1 MSDMLHIVNKSPSER
16 PALASCL
23 RLAMAG
29 SSVLLIEDGV
39 YAALLSSSYNE
50 QLKARGA
57 ELKLYVLGPDLQ
69 ARGLL
74 QDELIHGFKI
84 IDYAGFVDL
93 VTEHP
98 TNQSWL

>member
-1 MSDMLHIVNKSPSER
+1 MSGMLHIVNKSPSER
-16 PALASCL
+16 PALVSCL
-23 RLAMAG
+23 RVAAAG

-39 YAALLSSSYNE
+39 YAALASPTCNQ
-50 QLKARGA
+50 QLKACSDN
-57 ELKLYVLGPDLQ
+57 LNLFVLGADLQ

-74 QDELIHGFKI
+74 NDELIQGFQI

-98 TNQSWL
+98 LNQSWL

>member
-1 MSDMLHIVNKSPSER
+1 MLHIVNKSPSER

-39 YAALLSSSYNE
+39 YAALLGSSYNE
-50 QLKARGA
+50 QLKVRRT

-74 QDELIHGFKI
+74 QDELMQGFEI
-84 IDYAGFVDL
+84 IAYAGFVEL
-93 VTEHP
+93 VIEHP
-98 TNQSWL
+98 VNQSWL